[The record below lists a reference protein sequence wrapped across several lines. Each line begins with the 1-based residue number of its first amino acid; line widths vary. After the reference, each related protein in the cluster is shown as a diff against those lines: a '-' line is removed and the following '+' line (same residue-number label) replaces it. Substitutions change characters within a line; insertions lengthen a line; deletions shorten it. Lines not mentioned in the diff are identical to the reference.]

1 MSVVVDTN
9 VISDLVHQDPLWSGW
24 SNEQLLQHAGDL
36 VVNPIIFAEL
46 CCRANS
52 AEEVDQII
60 SALGLGYEELSQE
73 ALFLAAKAFL
83 AYRLRGGTKT
93 SPLPDFFIGAHAQ
106 AAGHALLTRDK
117 ARYETYFPTVPLIC
131 P

>member
-24 SNEQLLQHAGDL
+24 SNEQLLEHAGDL

-106 AAGHALLTRDK
+106 AAGHTLLTRDK

>member
-1 MSVVVDTN
+1 MPVVVDTN

-24 SNEQLLQHAGDL
+24 SNEQLLEHAGDL

-83 AYRLRGGTKT
+83 AYRQRGGTKT